1 MTLDY
6 DPIASLESIGYLER
20 EASFLYLVAVHSGYF
35 LRRQFCQF
43 VQGERG
49 ALPTRFLEK
58 ATRLHH
64 IRVIECGRG
73 RHIYHLKSKLVYRI
87 LDQENSQN
95 RRAKADTEIK
105 SRLMQLDYLLDHLG
119 ERFLETAERKVTFFH
134 DKLGIPLESLPR
146 ILYRGTGNADT
157 QARYFVD
164 RFPVSVETATDA
176 AVLVRLTYI
185 DAGLRSISSFA
196 RWLEERAALLR
207 TLKRAEVIYTADTAH
222 NFTAAAQ
229 EFLRRFPSQS
239 NANECRQHAVVIRGY
254 LLEHDYP
261 VWSMKYRRAVL

>member
-1 MTLDY
+1 MSVLY
-6 DPIASLESIGYLER
+6 DPIAELRKLGYTER
-20 EASFLYLVAVHSGYF
+20 EAAFVYLVGMHSGYF
-35 LRRQFCQF
+35 LRRQFLQF
-43 VQGERG
+43 LERKDG
-49 ALPTRFLEK
+49 AMAQRFLVKSAEL
-58 ATRLHH
+58 AHVH
-64 IRVIECGRG
+64 AIEYAHG

-95 RRAKADTEIK
+95 RRVKADTEIK
-105 SRLMQLDYLLDHLG
+105 SRLMQLDYLLDHLD
-119 ERFLETAERKVTFFH
+119 ERFLETTERKVAFFH
-134 DKLGIPLESLPR
+134 DKLGLPLESLPR
-146 ILYRGTGNADT
+146 ILYRGTGNTDT

-164 RFPVSVETATDA
+164 RFPVSVETARDT

-185 DAGLRSISSFA
+185 DTGLRSITSFA

-207 TLKRAEVIYTADTAH
+207 TLKRAEIVYTADTAH
-222 NFTAAAQ
+222 NFMAAEQ

-239 NANECRQHAVVIRGY
+239 NAKENPQHAVVIRGY